1 MAPTQSPPAD
11 KSQPWLP
18 LVGGGNDGWST
29 ETEATATCFCGAVQ
43 LKFPLQGP
51 GLVETFICHCVD
63 CRKVSVSMFAT
74 NFTIAD
80 PHLTYI
86 RGRDNITAY
95 GQSRTIA
102 TDNTMTN
109 HFCKTCGT
117 LMYRASS
124 GYKGLNFVR
133 MGIVD
138 DYRLHETKLKP
149 RVEQFVEE
157 RVEWLRP
164 VEGMKQVEGM
174 WVGSTF
180 QEESK
185 KE

>member
-1 MAPTQSPPAD
+1 MAPTQGPPTD

-80 PHLTYI
+80 PYLTYT
-86 RGRDNITAY
+86 RGQDNLTAY
-95 GQSRTIA
+95 AQSRTIA
-102 TDNTMTN
+102 TNNTMTN
-109 HFCKTCGT
+109 YFCKTCGT

-124 GYKGLNFVR
+124 GHEGLNAVR
-133 MGIVD
+133 MGVVD
-138 DYRLHETKLKP
+138 DYRLHEGKLRP
-149 RVEQFVEE
+149 RVEQFVES
-157 RVEWLRP
+157 RVGWLLP
-164 VEGMKQVEGM
+164 VEGMKQFEGSM
-174 WVGSTF
+174 WGGKVLAGGV
-180 QEESK
+180 
-185 KE
+185 